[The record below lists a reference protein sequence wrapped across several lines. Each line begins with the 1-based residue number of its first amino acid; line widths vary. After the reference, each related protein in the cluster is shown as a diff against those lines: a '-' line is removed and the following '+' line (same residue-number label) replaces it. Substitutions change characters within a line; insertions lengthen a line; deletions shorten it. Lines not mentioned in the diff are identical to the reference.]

1 MSQCNTF
8 RLIFKKRNMDR
19 IIFKRDQSQQ
29 KFNPQKITDAIS
41 YAMVAS
47 NEGGIDDAKKIT
59 TNVLEKLDIKKQSNP
74 RYIPNVE
81 EIQDMVE
88 NELMLT
94 NFLKTAKAY
103 ILYRSKQAT
112 KRERN
117 IFAKRINLK
126 PFEYP
131 ELYEY
136 VPAIRHSIGFT
147 QNLILLATFKI
158 LKPSS
163 PIGSEVQ

>member
-1 MSQCNTF
+1 
-8 RLIFKKRNMDR
+8 MDR

-29 KFNPQKITDAIS
+29 KFNPQKITDAVS

-47 NEGGIDDAKKIT
+47 EEGGIDAAKKIT
-59 TNVLEKLDIKKQSNP
+59 ENVVEKLDIKIQTNP

-94 NFLKTAKAY
+94 NYLKTAKAY
-103 ILYRSKQAT
+103 ILYRNQQAV
-112 KRERN
+112 KREKN
-117 IFAKRINLK
+117 IFAKRVNLK

-136 VPAIRHSIGFT
+136 VPAIRHSYWIHTEFNFT
-147 QNLILLATFKI
+147 SDIQDFKAKLTDRERSAI
-158 LKPSS
+158 KNAM
-163 PIGSEVQ
+163 

>member
-47 NEGGIDDAKKIT
+47 DEGGIDDAKKIT

-103 ILYRSKQAT
+103 ILYRSKQAV
-112 KRERN
+112 K
-117 IFAKRINLK
+117 A
-126 PFEYP
+126 
-131 ELYEY
+131 
-136 VPAIRHSIGFT
+136 
-147 QNLILLATFKI
+147 
-158 LKPSS
+158 
-163 PIGSEVQ
+163 

>member
-1 MSQCNTF
+1 
-8 RLIFKKRNMDR
+8 MDR

-29 KFNPQKITDAIS
+29 KFNPQKITDAVS

-47 NEGGIDDAKKIT
+47 EEGDIEAAKKIT
-59 TNVLEKLDIKKQSNP
+59 ENVVEKLDVKTQSNP
-74 RYIPNVE
+74 RYMPNVE

-103 ILYRSKQAT
+103 ILYRNKQAV

-117 IFAKRINLK
+117 IFAKRMNLK
-126 PFEYP
+126 PYEYP

-136 VPAIRHSIGFT
+136 VPARKKQIVGFIEH
-147 QNLILLATFKI
+147 LISPVLYKI
-158 LKPSS
+158 SRPSL
-163 PIGSEVQ
+163 PKESEVQLRMLC

>member
-1 MSQCNTF
+1 
-8 RLIFKKRNMDR
+8 MDK

-29 KFNPQKITDAIS
+29 KFNSQKITDAIS
-41 YAMVAS
+41 CAMLAAE
-47 NEGGIDDAKKIT
+47 EGDIDAAKKIT
-59 TNVLEKLDIKKQSNP
+59 ENVINKLDLKTQNNP

-94 NFLKTAKAY
+94 NFFKTAKAY
-103 ILYRSKQAT
+103 ILYRNKQAV

-117 IFAKRINLK
+117 IFAKRMNLK

-131 ELYEY
+131 WKCKANNHY
-136 VPAIRHSIGFT
+136 T
-147 QNLILLATFKI
+147 
-158 LKPSS
+158 
-163 PIGSEVQ
+163 

>member
-59 TNVLEKLDIKKQSNP
+59 TNVLEKLDIKKQSLMD
-74 RYIPNVE
+74 RQICCF
-81 EIQDMVE
+81 MVMD
-88 NELMLT
+88 LMEALC
-94 NFLKTAKAY
+94 L
-103 ILYRSKQAT
+103 Q
-112 KRERN
+112 
-117 IFAKRINLK
+117 IFPQLD
-126 PFEYP
+126 
-131 ELYEY
+131 L
-136 VPAIRHSIGFT
+136 V
-147 QNLILLATFKI
+147 
-158 LKPSS
+158 
-163 PIGSEVQ
+163 